1 MSCPR
6 LFLLDEPSLGLA
18 PVIVQRIG
26 QLITEIH
33 KSERLA
39 VILAEQNAL
48 WAMGLAQ
55 RTAVIDLGRIQ
66 LEGPSEVVR
75 HNEDVRRTYLGA

>member
-1 MSCPR
+1 MR
-6 LFLLDEPSLGLA
+6 
-18 PVIVQRIG
+18 
-26 QLITEIH
+26 
-33 KSERLA
+33 SEGLA

-55 RTAVIDLGRIQ
+55 RTAVIDVGRIQ